1 MQRVLRAAQSIRE
14 EVRRIQIRVA
24 KILEHRAVKL
34 VGAAFG
40 DDTHLRAVPASE
52 LGRGDAGLNREFL
65 YRVNAALSLRLHGVP
80 TVGGVLSFDPHS
92 LCVRRCPVDSDVDVR
107 RISSAGKQLHN
118 GVGIAYS
125 RAARGSAD

>member
-1 MQRVLRAAQSIRE
+1 MPIAVIGERRARVERLIHEVIVCRSVELVRARSHGEIKKTAARLAQ
-14 EVRRIQIRVA
+14 
-24 KILEHRAVKL
+24 
-34 VGAAFG
+34 
-40 DDTHLRAVPASE
+40 
-52 LGRGDAGLNREFL
+52 LGGVIAGLDREFL
-65 YRVNAALSLRLHGVP
+65 YRVYAALSLRLYGVP